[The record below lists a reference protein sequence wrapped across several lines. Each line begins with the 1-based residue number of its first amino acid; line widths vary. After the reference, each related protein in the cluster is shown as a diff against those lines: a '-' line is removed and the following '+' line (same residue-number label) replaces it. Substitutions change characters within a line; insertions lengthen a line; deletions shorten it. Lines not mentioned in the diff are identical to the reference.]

1 MPKYLAVNTEFC
13 IFAACL
19 LIEHAAKDT
28 NYWRDTDKILR
39 F

>member
-1 MPKYLAVNTEFC
+1 MRI

-19 LIEHAAKDT
+19 LIEHAVKDT
-28 NYWRDTDKILR
+28 KYWRDTDKILR